1 MPMQII
7 LSCFVSHTSSLVIFH
22 LRIPG
27 TNDTGC
33 LPLRNSRKILIL
45 EFIISSVP
53 CFTDREY
60 LNFILII
67 FNINFYINTD
77 YITMRYSLHM
87 ITKFHT
93 YCTSIYINANCSMMN
108 SILSGDMKLVW
119 QADKIK
125 SILNTAFRKKLM
137 RYVFIALQN
146 VKPCGM

>member
-1 MPMQII
+1 MQII

-77 YITMRYSLHM
+77 YYNEVQ
-87 ITKFHT
+87 FT
-93 YCTSIYINANCSMMN
+93 YDNKVPYLLYFNLYQCELLDDEQHI
-108 SILSGDMKLVW
+108 VW
-119 QADKIK
+119 
-125 SILNTAFRKKLM
+125 
-137 RYVFIALQN
+137 
-146 VKPCGM
+146 

>member
-77 YITMRYSLHM
+77 YYNEVQFTYDNKVPYLLYFNLYQCELLDDEQHIVWWYEISL
-87 ITKFHT
+87 TGRQNK
-93 YCTSIYINANCSMMN
+93 IYFEHGIS
-108 SILSGDMKLVW
+108 
-119 QADKIK
+119 
-125 SILNTAFRKKLM
+125 
-137 RYVFIALQN
+137 
-146 VKPCGM
+146 